1 MSAACLDGAE
11 LYSLYGKV
19 LHLVREGGEPQR
31 LVNIEYSGLA
41 ATLWDR
47 VEEPGD
53 SGLRLLKNLLK
64 SCERIDEVPSWLLS
78 KHGMGAGAGEAP
90 RTTDERSGSGGAGGG
105 VGGGAGGGAVGA
117 IAEKS
122 ETVDATSTDA
132 AVLRPS
138 GIEAQQDSTTSR
150 RDDAGEDSWREADS
164 AEEEQME
171 RILQEMLP
179 QETKQRLISLAER
192 AKEVQEKGLAA
203 GARHDGRGDA
213 PEEAQDHAEGNN
225 LAELLSALQ
234 KAILL
239 NLRKSGPDWRARRA
253 EAEAALNL
261 RPGESLPGLSP
272 GRAASAGIGGLQAK
286 LSADPDDE
294 ERLRGPDVV
303 MSALWSSP
311 AVGRRPRAAEGD
323 AAEGD
328 AGKDAGGWEAQ
339 EEELPGEDD
348 ASDEESRDLARDLA
362 ELDAAYEQAAPT
374 PRGVDEAEDDSS
386 AQVSLEGLEPGAE
399 PGAPPAHDSEG
410 TGQGTGAGEA
420 HAAGMAHTGSAVQGE
435 GDPDRKDRSAADETV
450 RSAAEEQPMAPRTTR
465 CSETSGGDSSD
476 ETDDET
482 TELSSGGWEGPGQ
495 LDESEQE
502 LEANQL
508 FQDFAAAAE
517 TRYASNCT
525 PPFQRCA
532 AVHCTPAH

>member
-90 RTTDERSGSGGAGGG
+90 RTTDERSGSGGAGGRG
-105 VGGGAGGGAVGA
+105 RGEGHEGEGQWVQLPRSQ
-117 IAEKS
+117 KLLMLHLQMP
-122 ETVDATSTDA
+122 

-386 AQVSLEGLEPGAE
+386 AQVSLEGLEPGCRA
-399 PGAPPAHDSEG
+399 
-410 TGQGTGAGEA
+410 
-420 HAAGMAHTGSAVQGE
+420 
-435 GDPDRKDRSAADETV
+435 RS
-450 RSAAEEQPMAPRTTR
+450 APRT
-465 CSETSGGDSSD
+465 
-476 ETDDET
+476 
-482 TELSSGGWEGPGQ
+482 
-495 LDESEQE
+495 
-502 LEANQL
+502 
-508 FQDFAAAAE
+508 
-517 TRYASNCT
+517 
-525 PPFQRCA
+525 
-532 AVHCTPAH
+532 